1 MTNKLCHACG
11 KVVGISSLTTIHN
24 INICF
29 QCSDLATEI
38 TTYKRNEI
46 AEKEIET
53 MASEMIKILCCADMS
68 IARNYANRIYKAGYR
83 KVE

>member
-11 KVVGISSLTTIHN
+11 KGVDISSLTTIHN

-29 QCSDLATEI
+29 QCSDLANEI

-46 AEKEIET
+46 AEKEIKA
-53 MASEMIKILCCADMS
+53 MASEMIKILCCSDMS